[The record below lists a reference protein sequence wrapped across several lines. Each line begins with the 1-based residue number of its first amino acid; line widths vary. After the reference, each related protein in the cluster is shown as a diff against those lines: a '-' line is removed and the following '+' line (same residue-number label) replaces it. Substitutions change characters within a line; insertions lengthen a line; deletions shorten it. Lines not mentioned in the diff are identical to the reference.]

1 MSRYY
6 LVEAGSPY
14 YALLT
19 ADETA
24 ELFESVSPECRH
36 GSLGEGFTYW
46 HLLENGLGQLVRY
59 PVVKVSPIPDG
70 QLPAV
75 CERFS
80 PFITLPEGLAR

>member
-6 LVEAGSPY
+6 LMDAGFPY

-19 ADETA
+19 KDEA
-24 ELFESVSPECRH
+24 EELFESVSPKCRQ
-36 GSLGEGFTYW
+36 GSLSEGFKHW
-46 HLLENGLGQLVRY
+46 LLVRNGLGQAIRF
-59 PVVKVSPIPDG
+59 PVVKVSPVLDD

-75 CERFS
+75 CERLS